1 MKRRGTGFTLLE
13 LVVAMAIGAILLGIA
28 VPAYR
33 AHIVKLQIGQARNAL
48 LQIANS
54 IERYRTANSFQLP
67 DSLADL
73 GGAPRLDPWGNPYQ
87 YLNFASPIPGI
98 KGKIRKDHNLHPL
111 NSEFDL
117 YSMGEDG
124 DSKAPLTAQ
133 ASRDDVIWARD
144 GSFIG
149 LASDF

>member
-13 LVVAMAIGAILLGIA
+13 LVAAVTIGAILLAIA
-28 VPAYR
+28 VPTYKS
-33 AHIVKLQIGQARNAL
+33 HIDKLKIDQARNDL
-48 LQIANS
+48 LQIANA

-67 DSLADL
+67 DSLDQL
-73 GGAPRLDPWGNPYQ
+73 SGAQRLDPWGHPYQ
-87 YLNFASPIPGI
+87 FLNFSSPIPGI
-98 KGKIRKDHNLHPL
+98 NGRIRKDHNLHPL

-124 DSKAPLTAQ
+124 DSKAPLTAK

-144 GSFIG
+144 GAFIG
-149 LASDF
+149 LGEDF